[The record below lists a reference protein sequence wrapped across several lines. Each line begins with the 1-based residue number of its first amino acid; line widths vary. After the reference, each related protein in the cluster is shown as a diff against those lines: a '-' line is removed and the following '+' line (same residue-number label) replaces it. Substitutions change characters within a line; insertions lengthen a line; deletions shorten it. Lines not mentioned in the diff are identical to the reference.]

1 MSSQFRIPFDQ
12 ATRSDAMYLIER
24 GLTEDVGNHDLS
36 RAVDCTTDSLF
47 PESAPA
53 TAALV
58 SRESGIVCGVQVC
71 QLAVERFTNNLE
83 LRIEVGDSKPIETG
97 QTIATLAGNAR
108 EILMLER
115 TCLNFLCRLS
125 AISSLTQLFVARVQ
139 GTNACILDTRKTTPG
154 WRRLEKYA
162 VQCGGGKNHRMGLH
176 DAVMIKDNH
185 LAAQAKLVSEN
196 QLSIPEAINLS
207 RDWIN
212 ANVDSLP
219 HGRQTILQ
227 IEVDTLKQLEIALPC
242 GPDIIL
248 LDNMSPADLERS
260 VQLRDQLNPRVLLEA
275 SGGVNLKTVQT
286 IAETGVERI
295 SVGGLTHSA
304 GNFDIGLDW
313 G

>member
-1 MSSQFRIPFDQ
+1 MSSEFPPPFDH
-12 ATRSDAMYLIER
+12 ATRTDALRLIEL
-24 GLTEDVGNHDLS
+24 GLIEDVGSQDLS

-47 PESAPA
+47 AESVQA

-71 QLAVERFTNNLE
+71 QLAMEQFTNNLK
-83 LRIEVGDSKPIETG
+83 LHIEVADSKPIETG
-97 QTIATLAGNAR
+97 QPIAYLAGDAR
-108 EILMLER
+108 EILIMER

-139 GTNACILDTRKTTPG
+139 GTNAAILDTRKTTPG

-162 VQCGGGKNHRMGLH
+162 VQCGGGHNHRMGLH

-185 LAAQAKLVSEN
+185 LAVQAKRVPDN
-196 QLSIPEAINLS
+196 QLSIPAAIALA

-212 ANVDSLP
+212 ENATSLP
-219 HGRQTILQ
+219 HGRQTVLQ
-227 IEVDTLKQLEIALPC
+227 IEVDTLEQLATTLPAC
-242 GPDIIL
+242 PDIVL
-248 LDNMSPADLERS
+248 LDNMTTAQLDRA
-260 VQLRDQLNPRVLLEA
+260 VQLRDQLNPSVLLEA
-275 SGGVNLKTVQT
+275 SGGVTLETVQS

-295 SVGGLTHSA
+295 SIGGLTHSA

-313 G
+313 Q